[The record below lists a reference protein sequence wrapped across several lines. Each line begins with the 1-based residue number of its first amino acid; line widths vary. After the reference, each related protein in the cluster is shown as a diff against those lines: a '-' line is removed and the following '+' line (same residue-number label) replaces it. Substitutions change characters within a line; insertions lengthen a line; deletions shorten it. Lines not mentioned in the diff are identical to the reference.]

1 VARTTVRRS
10 ARTMLLIMST
20 LVVMGLF
27 GAVVRQSWVTNS
39 TTAGVLSLEEC
50 GAEMLHPMTS
60 LLAKLVE
67 TQSAAVRG
75 EKVDAGGLREA
86 LANVAAADVE
96 HDTELQTRQRLTDLM
111 AQVESVLG
119 RGETGRAAYDVYS
132 GLVTL
137 TLDLYR
143 RIGDSSHLIRDP
155 GLDSFYLMD
164 SAIVRLPDAMVFAG
178 RASDLV
184 TLAGGRPLIG
194 EDAIRAAVARFGVS
208 AAAEQVST
216 GLTASVDNTARA
228 ELGAN
233 IAERLDAFK
242 AAADAFAPPTM
253 LAELSAAIDPSS
265 LAANARR
272 VSSAANPLAHLLLHE
287 LQAIL
292 DERAATLATQRRF
305 TAVSAGL
312 VGVLGFVML
321 WLLAISRPRR
331 PRDESNGGDV
341 RRGDDVAVGS
351 LTYARA
357 LLDGKELNGMPLN
370 DKALNDRELN
380 DRELDDKNLVRAG
393 RVVRSRHRG

>member
-20 LVVMGLF
+20 LVVMGLL

-39 TTAGVLSLEEC
+39 TTAAVVRLEGY
-50 GAEMLHPMTS
+50 GALMLHPMTS

-75 EKVDAGGLREA
+75 ERVDAGGLREA
-86 LANVAAADVE
+86 LGNVVAVDAKYGI
-96 HDTELQTRQRLTDLM
+96 ELQTRQRLTDLM

-119 RGETGRAAYDVYS
+119 RGETGRAAYDAYS
-132 GLVTL
+132 SLVTL
-137 TLDLYR
+137 TVELYR
-143 RIGDSSHLIRDP
+143 RVGDSSHLIRDP
-155 GLDSFYLMD
+155 DLDSYYLMD
-164 SAIVRLPDAMVFAG
+164 SAIVRLPNAMVFAG

-184 TLAGGRPLIG
+184 TFAGGRALAG
-194 EDAIRAAVARFGVS
+194 EDAVRVAVARFGVS
-208 AAAEQVST
+208 AAAEQVSA
-216 GLTASVDNTARA
+216 GLAASIDNTART

-287 LQAIL
+287 LQALL
-292 DERAATLATQRRF
+292 DERATTLATERRF
-305 TAVSAGL
+305 TAVSAALAGVVGL
-312 VGVLGFVML
+312 VML
-321 WLLAISRPRR
+321 WLLTIARPRR
-331 PRDESNGGDV
+331 PRGEGNGGDI
-341 RRGDDVAVGS
+341 RRRDDVAVGS
-351 LTYARA
+351 LTYAREFLA
-357 LLDGKELNGMPLN
+357 
-370 DKALNDRELN
+370 DKG
-380 DRELDDKNLVRAG
+380 LDDKRLGDKELIHTGRAG
-393 RVVRSRHRG
+393 RSRHRG